1 VGEIESSFLL
11 TAIFPSTKAL
21 YPVSYSPTDQNKHTR
36 DLFLKLFILIPGC
49 VYPFIQKHIWNID
62 DGAQSTGMSGYSHLV
77 TTVGTVT
84 AHRLTS
90 RFMERS
96 DRNILCRYL
105 MDGSLFIQG
114 IIIGLTLAVPVGPI
128 SLLCIQRSI
137 ADGRLHGI
145 ISGIGVAS
153 SDSFYAAIS
162 FLGLTIISGLI
173 IAQQYLFR
181 FLAGIVLIFIGI
193 RVFLSVPTSAS
204 VQTGHETYL
213 KDYLSMA
220 AIAIANPLTL
230 LFFMVIVPG
239 FGIVIHGNSLLSAVE
254 FVAGVFFGSTVWWI
268 LLCGSVGTMRTRI
281 SEENLGLINRIS
293 GILISC
299 FGAGMLLLVI
309 STGSG
314 G

>member
-1 VGEIESSFLL
+1 V
-11 TAIFPSTKAL
+11 
-21 YPVSYSPTDQNKHTR
+21 
-36 DLFLKLFILIPGC
+36 DL
-49 VYPFIQKHIWNID
+49 
-62 DGAQSTGMSGYSHLV
+62 
-77 TTVGTVT
+77 
-84 AHRLTS
+84 
-90 RFMERS
+90 
-96 DRNILCRYL
+96 
-105 MDGSLFIQG
+105 SLFIQG

-137 ADGRLHGI
+137 TDGRLHGI

-153 SDSFYAAIS
+153 SDSFYAAVS

-181 FLAGIVLIFIGI
+181 SLAGIVLIFIGI
-193 RVFLSVPTSAS
+193 RVFLSVPHGSS

-220 AIAIANPLTL
+220 AIAMANPLTL

-239 FGIVIHGNSLLSAVE
+239 FGVVIHGNSLLTAME
-254 FVAGVFFGSTVWWI
+254 FVAGVFFGSTVWWV
-268 LLCGSVGTMRTRI
+268 LLCGSVGTMCTRI

-299 FGAGMLLLVI
+299 FGAGMILLLVI
-309 STGSG
+309 SIGS
-314 G
+314 